1 MYINTFLEKVIGLRK
16 TLCSNLVNTY
26 ERKKR
31 PETNIGISHHLSLV
45 EPSVKSADFITIKFY
60 KPNLETSSCCGVDG

>member
-1 MYINTFLEKVIGLRK
+1 MN
-16 TLCSNLVNTY
+16 
-26 ERKKR
+26 ERSDQR
-31 PETNIGISHHLSLV
+31 RDIGISHHLSLV